1 MSEDDLRQ
9 FQALLMHAALDRA
22 PLPGLNRVL
31 DFPDLDALRENET
44 RLLSTENLVQPHL
57 LDDAV
62 RLIAPEQI
70 AAHAAEVGPFPYLR
84 FQPPEIQDGRT
95 GLSLQLWTGF
105 DDVEPLPLGALVANF
120 ERDTN
125 GNWLAVEPSAA
136 LAY

>member
-9 FQALLMHAALDRA
+9 FQALLVHAALDHA

-31 DFPDLDALRENET
+31 DFPDLAELREGET

-62 RLIAPEQI
+62 RLIAPERI
-70 AAHAAEVGPFPYLR
+70 AAHAAETGPFPYLR
-84 FQPPEIQDGRT
+84 FLPPEIHDGRN

-105 DDVEPLPLGALVANF
+105 DDVEPLPLGALVAHF
-120 ERDTN
+120 ERDAS
-125 GNWLAVEPSAA
+125 GEWLAVEPSAA